1 MNARLKPLLILAGSL
16 CVCLLALVAYACIL
30 QLHGW
35 YHGAP
40 EEGIA
45 RYAGVR
51 QEDVRICVTQ
61 QEEGYLYAIWENT
74 ATGETSM
81 TFLER
86 QNALGRS
93 YLRPMGATPLSANGT
108 VFKIYQTGE
117 GDGKP
122 QKSLVI
128 VACDNRSGT
137 LDRCE
142 LTYTQRGANGS
153 AYDSTGTVSVTGPF
167 LLRAQWLPGDVHC
180 AGVAVDRQ
188 GAVAAR
194 YGTWTESARL
204 CG

>member
-1 MNARLKPLLILAGSL
+1 MNSRLKTLLILAASL
-16 CVCLLALVAYACIL
+16 CVCLLAALAYACIL

-51 QEDVRICVTQ
+51 QEDVRLCVTQ
-61 QEEGYLYAIWENT
+61 QEEGYLYTIWENT
-74 ATGETSM
+74 ATGEVSM
-81 TFLER
+81 TFLAQQKR
-86 QNALGRS
+86 LGRS
-93 YLRPMGATPLSANGT
+93 YLRPKGAASLSANGT
-108 VFKIYQTGE
+108 VFEIYQTGE
-117 GDGKP
+117 GGGI
-122 QKSLVI
+122 QKSLII

-142 LTYTQRGANGS
+142 LTYTQSGGNGS
-153 AYDSTGTVSVTGPF
+153 DHDRTETVSVTGPF

-180 AGVAVDRQ
+180 AGVAIDRQ

-194 YGTWTESARL
+194 YGIWTEPARL
-204 CG
+204 SG

>member
-1 MNARLKPLLILAGSL
+1 
-16 CVCLLALVAYACIL
+16 
-30 QLHGW
+30 
-35 YHGAP
+35 
-40 EEGIA
+40 
-45 RYAGVR
+45 
-51 QEDVRICVTQ
+51 
-61 QEEGYLYAIWENT
+61 
-74 ATGETSM
+74 
-81 TFLER
+81 
-86 QNALGRS
+86 
-93 YLRPMGATPLSANGT
+93 MGATPLSANGT

-153 AYDSTGTVSVTGPF
+153 PYDSTETVSVTGPF